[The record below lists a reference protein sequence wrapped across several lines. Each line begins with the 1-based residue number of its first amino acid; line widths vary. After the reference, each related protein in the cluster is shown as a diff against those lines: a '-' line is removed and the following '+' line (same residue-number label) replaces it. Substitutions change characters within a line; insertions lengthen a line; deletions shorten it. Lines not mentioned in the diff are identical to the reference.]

1 MNDPPQSRLPSQ
13 LQASHP
19 TFYWGI
25 SLAALVLF
33 LDQLSKWWI
42 VSFVMQPVRVIPVTP
57 FFNLVMGWNKGIS
70 FGLFHGDS
78 IFNIWGLP
86 AIALIITA
94 FLLVWLWRSK
104 GCVISIAISFIIGGA
119 LGNVIDRIR
128 FGAVADF
135 LDIYVLGYHWP
146 AFNLADAGIT
156 LGAVLLIYDSLFGE
170 GEIHNNRGSSK

>member
-1 MNDPPQSRLPSQ
+1 MNESSLQVKFQSPHR
-13 LQASHP
+13 
-19 TFYWGI
+19 TFFWGI

-33 LDQLSKWWI
+33 LDQMSKWWI
-42 VSFVMQPVRVIPVTP
+42 VSTVMQPPKVIPVTS
-57 FFNLVMGWNKGIS
+57 FFNLVLGWNWGIS

-94 FLLVWLWRSK
+94 FLLVWLWRSS
-104 GCVISIAISFIIGGA
+104 GCVISVAIGSIIGGA

-135 LDIYVLGYHWP
+135 LDIHVLGYHWP

-156 LGAVLLIYDSLFGE
+156 LGAMLLIYDSLFGV
-170 GEIHNNRGSSK
+170 GEIHNNKG

>member
-1 MNDPPQSRLPSQ
+1 
-13 LQASHP
+13 
-19 TFYWGI
+19 
-25 SLAALVLF
+25 
-33 LDQLSKWWI
+33 
-42 VSFVMQPVRVIPVTP
+42 MQPVRVIPVTP